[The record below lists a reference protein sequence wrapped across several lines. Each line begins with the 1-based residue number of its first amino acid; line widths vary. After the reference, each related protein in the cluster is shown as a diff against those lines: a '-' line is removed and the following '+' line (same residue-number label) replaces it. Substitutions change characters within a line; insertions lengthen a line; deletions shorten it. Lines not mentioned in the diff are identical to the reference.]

1 MKTWRLKA
9 AMVGMLVGISCI
21 IAAKS
26 FAFDLEVY
34 GGSFIDAP
42 KNYGLSS
49 AENPKYL
56 AGIRVEE
63 SFLWRKLTPYFAIET
78 LMDARVKGSVGAYD
92 GYSPSSVKY
101 TAGAELDLYAGIG
114 LRAEHMCH
122 HNISRQLYGGDTAQY
137 TNVQVFYR
145 FRDVLKK

>member
-1 MKTWRLKA
+1 MKKL
-9 AMVGMLVGISCI
+9 I
-21 IAAKS
+21 ICLILLLSSTAHAL
-26 FAFDLEVY
+26 DLEVY
-34 GGSFIDAP
+34 GGTFIDAP

-78 LMDARVKGSVGAYD
+78 LMDARVKGSVGNYD

-101 TAGAELDLYAGIG
+101 VAGAELDLYAGIG

-122 HNISRQLYGGDTAQY
+122 HNISRNLYGGDTAQY

-145 FRDVLKK
+145 FRDVLSK

>member
-1 MKTWRLKA
+1 MKKL
-9 AMVGMLVGISCI
+9 I
-21 IAAKS
+21 ICLILLLSSNA
-26 FAFDLEVY
+26 FALDLEVY
-34 GGSFIDAP
+34 GGTFIDAP

-145 FRDVLKK
+145 FRDVLSK